1 MALVHFQFFSHALSL
16 TSTLSLIL
24 PDAAPAPGEIAR
36 APQGPYRALY
46 LLHGRSDDH
55 TIWQRRTAIERYVDA
70 HNARGAHLA
79 VVMPAVHLSF
89 YTDMRVG
96 GRYWTFISEEVPA
109 LVQSYFNLSAARED
123 NFAAGLS
130 MGGYGAFKLALSH
143 PERFAAAASL
153 SGVLDVLRLS
163 RLEES
168 LHAGDLKHIFGTSAE
183 LAGSPND
190 LFHLAERVAA
200 SGPRPALYQWCGTD
214 DFLYEDNVRFHKLLQ
229 RLGLP
234 VTYGAA
240 PGGHEWVHWDHQIEK
255 VLDWLPLPSAAKAAE

>member
-1 MALVHFQFFSHALSL
+1 MALVHFHFFSHALGL

-24 PDAAPAPGEIAR
+24 PDAPPAPGEAAR

-70 HNARGAHLA
+70 VNAQGANLA

-89 YTDMRVG
+89 YTDMVVG
-96 GRYWTFISEEVPA
+96 GRYWTFISEEVPS

-123 NFAAGLS
+123 NFVAGLS

-143 PERFAAAASL
+143 PERFAAGASL
-153 SGVLDVLRLS
+153 SGALDVLRITQ
-163 RLEES
+163 LEES
-168 LHAGDLKHIFGTSAE
+168 MNEGDLKYVFGTSAE

-200 SGPRPALYQWCGTD
+200 GGPRPALYQWCGTD
-214 DFLYEDNVRFHKLLQ
+214 DFLYEDNLRFHEHLQ

-234 VTYGAA
+234 VTYGAT
-240 PGGHEWVHWDHQIEK
+240 PGGHEWVHWDHHIEK
-255 VLDWLPLPSAAKAAE
+255 VLAWLPLPATTKTAD